1 MITYWGSEQ
10 VFRAWH
16 HSPLYKASRKELNL
30 VPKSAGRL
38 TGHSGDEERQRYL
51 DAGMDDFVTKP
62 VKTELLIAIIAQ
74 AISNS

>member
-1 MITYWGSEQ
+1 MRDG
-10 VFRAWH
+10 
-16 HSPLYKASRKELNL
+16 
-30 VPKSAGRL
+30 L